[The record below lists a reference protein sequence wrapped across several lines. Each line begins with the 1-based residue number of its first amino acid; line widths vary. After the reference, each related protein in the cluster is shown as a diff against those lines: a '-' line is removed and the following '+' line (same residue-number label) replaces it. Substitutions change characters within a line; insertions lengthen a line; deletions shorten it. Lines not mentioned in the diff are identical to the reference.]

1 MHKTSTLIVATVL
14 VVASFILHRLYGYLP
29 VTIAVMLASTAL
41 AGYPVVRKAIG
52 ALRYRIVGI
61 EVLVSVATIGAVIIG
76 EYWEAAAVTY
86 LFLFGGYLEAK
97 TLEKTR
103 SSIKALLNLAPE
115 TARIVKNGKEE
126 VVDPKSVVQ
135 GDRVIVKPGE
145 RIAVDGTVEDG
156 LAYVNQ
162 STVTGESLP
171 VERQV
176 GQQVFAGTV
185 VESGY
190 LIVEAEKVGD
200 QTTFARILELV
211 EEAQDAK
218 AKTQKF
224 LERFSQYYTPGI
236 MVLSLALFLF
246 TRDIRLSLT
255 LLVIACPGAL
265 VISAPVSIVAGIG
278 NGAKKGIL
286 VKGGDVMERLGTVRA
301 IAFDKTGTV
310 TKGEP
315 EVVSLQAFD
324 IDRDE
329 LLAIA
334 ASGETYA
341 EHPIAKAIVGYGA
354 KRLSQDIRIPEETNP
369 IAGKGVVF
377 VLGGKTYLL
386 GNRALFADH
395 GISLEMYE
403 PAIRA
408 EEELAR
414 TVVIV
419 GSAERVLGFFAI
431 ADTVRPQA
439 KELLKALKK
448 IGIRHV
454 VMLAGD
460 NERTARAIAGQLG
473 FDSYRASLLPQDKVA
488 ALKELQ
494 AEYGTVAM
502 VGDGVNDAPALA
514 TADLGIA
521 IGGAGSDVAME
532 TADVIVMSSHLSM
545 LTHAVGL
552 SRATVRNMKQNI
564 VFAILVAVILLAG
577 VLVRTVDLSFG
588 MLVHEFSVLLV
599 IINAIRLMGY
609 GKNTKL

>member
-1 MHKTSTLIVATVL
+1 MHKTSTLIMATVL
-14 VVASFILHRLYGYLP
+14 VVASFFLHRLYGYIS

-171 VERQV
+171 VERQA

-236 MVLSLALFLF
+236 MVLSLVLFLF

-315 EVVSLQAFD
+315 EVVFLQAFD

-329 LLAIA
+329 LLGIA

-341 EHPIAKAIVGYGA
+341 EHPIAKAIVGYA
-354 KRLSQDIRIPEETNP
+354 SERLAQDIRIPEETNP
-369 IAGKGVVF
+369 IPGKGVVF

-395 GISLEMYE
+395 TVSLEIHE

-419 GSAERVLGFFAI
+419 GSTERVLGFFAI

-454 VMLAGD
+454 VMLTGD

-473 FDSYRASLLPQDKVA
+473 FDSYRASLLPQDKVS